1 MKSSTRTKK
10 SKKRMITVKV
20 VAMMRMTRNMIRKNQ
35 RKSRKMKEKKN

>member
-1 MKSSTRTKK
+1 MTKK
-10 SKKRMITVKV
+10 SKKRMIMEKV